1 MTVLLVFA
9 GWAAGPIVVYAAL
22 SHGLR
27 RALPEFLALIG
38 GYSVFVRL
46 TWAALVRVAGG
57 PVAPMS
63 VIGPWAGVA
72 VLSGLLYAL
81 GAWIGRD
88 R

>member
-1 MTVLLVFA
+1 MTVLLVYA
-9 GWAAGPIVVYAAL
+9 GWAAAPIMAYAAL

-27 RALPEFLALIG
+27 RALTGFLALIG
-38 GYSVFVRL
+38 GYSVLVWL
-46 TWAALVRVAGG
+46 TWAALVRGAGG
-57 PVAPMS
+57 PVAPLA

-72 VLSGLLYAL
+72 LLSVLLYAL